1 VTRSSVYLRRPYLLG
16 AVALLA
22 LSVACRLDMLLKPT
36 NAPQAQLSV
45 TPKEISDTARAHSS
59 ETRRAEVAITNSGGG
74 SFTWSA
80 TDRSDWLRLDPR
92 AGNVPG
98 TLTIT
103 MDPHDL
109 DAGTYEGDVT
119 IIVKGA
125 ADSQVTTISVTFV
138 VQRPGLNVNPTSIS
152 RSTNIGSGAVFN
164 ETIQISNSGTGRL
177 DRH

>member
-1 VTRSSVYLRRPYLLG
+1 
-16 AVALLA
+16 
-22 LSVACRLDMLLKPT
+22 MLLKPT
-36 NAPQAQLSV
+36 NAPQARLSV
-45 TPKEISDTARAHSS
+45 TPNEISDTARAHSS

-74 SFTWSA
+74 SFTWTAS
-80 TDRSDWLRLDPR
+80 DRSDWLRLDPR
-92 AGNVPG
+92 AGDAPG

-103 MDPHDL
+103 MDPGDL

-119 IIVKGA
+119 IIAKSGA

-138 VQRPGLNVNPTSIS
+138 VQRPGLNVNPTPIS

-177 DRH
+177 DWTATEEKSWLSLGAT